1 MVGHW
6 CFLRLS
12 RPVSCQAARGQQTQ
26 TRNHNNSRVGNE
38 RLRRLKRTR
47 RNKLAEDGSHQ
58 WHAYVCMI
66 AAPAAASH
74 RSSVALHLVTM
85 PGCTRGKVHLQNAAT
100 MKRAM
105 SRNNMPKHQLKRPK
119 RVTKVNVNT
128 RPGEHKTNQTT
139 SACNASVGKE
149 MLGFS
154 PGSGS
159 GS

>member
-1 MVGHW
+1 MA
-6 CFLRLS
+6 S
-12 RPVSCQAARGQQTQ
+12 
-26 TRNHNNSRVGNE
+26 
-38 RLRRLKRTR
+38 
-47 RNKLAEDGSHQ
+47 
-58 WHAYVCMI
+58 
-66 AAPAAASH
+66 SH

-100 MKRAM
+100 MKRTM
-105 SRNNMPKHQLKRPK
+105 SRNNVPKHQLKAG

-128 RPGEHKTNQTT
+128 RPGELKTNQTT
-139 SACNASVGKE
+139 SACNAGVGKE

>member
-1 MVGHW
+1 MA
-6 CFLRLS
+6 S
-12 RPVSCQAARGQQTQ
+12 
-26 TRNHNNSRVGNE
+26 
-38 RLRRLKRTR
+38 
-47 RNKLAEDGSHQ
+47 
-58 WHAYVCMI
+58 
-66 AAPAAASH
+66 SH

-105 SRNNMPKHQLKRPK
+105 SRNNVPKHQLKK
-119 RVTKVNVNT
+119 AGRVTKVNVNT

-139 SACNASVGKE
+139 SACNAGVGKE

>member
-1 MVGHW
+1 MVGHR

-26 TRNHNNSRVGNE
+26 TRNHNNSRVGND

-66 AAPAAASH
+66 AAPAAASR

-85 PGCTRGKVHLQNAAT
+85 PGCTRGKVYLQNAAT
-100 MKRAM
+100 MKRTM
-105 SRNNMPKHQLKRPK
+105 SRNNVPKHQLKK
-119 RVTKVNVNT
+119 AGRVTKVNVNT
-128 RPGEHKTNQTT
+128 RPGSPKQTQQQARAT
-139 SACNASVGKE
+139 QVS
-149 MLGFS
+149 
-154 PGSGS
+154 
-159 GS
+159 

>member
-26 TRNHNNSRVGNE
+26 TRNHNNSRVDNE

-66 AAPAAASH
+66 AAPAAASR
-74 RSSVALHLVTM
+74 RSSVALHLVRM
-85 PGCTRGKVHLQNAAT
+85 PGCTRGKINLQHVAT

-105 SRNNMPKHQLKRPK
+105 SHNNVPKHQLKAG

-128 RPGEHKTNQTT
+128 RPGEPKANPTT
-139 SACNASVGKE
+139 SACNASVVKK

-159 GS
+159 GN

>member
-26 TRNHNNSRVGNE
+26 TRNHNNSRVDNE

-58 WHAYVCMI
+58 WHAWQCMET
-66 AAPAAASH
+66 APAAASR
-74 RSSVALHLVTM
+74 RSSVVWHLVRL
-85 PGCTRGKVHLQNAAT
+85 PGCTRRKLHLQNAAT

-105 SRNNMPKHQLKRPK
+105 SHNTVPKHQLKAG

-128 RPGEHKTNQTT
+128 RPGEPKINSPT
-139 SACNASVGKE
+139 SACNASVAKT
-149 MLGFS
+149 MLGFCS
-154 PGSGS
+154 RGSGS
-159 GS
+159 GN